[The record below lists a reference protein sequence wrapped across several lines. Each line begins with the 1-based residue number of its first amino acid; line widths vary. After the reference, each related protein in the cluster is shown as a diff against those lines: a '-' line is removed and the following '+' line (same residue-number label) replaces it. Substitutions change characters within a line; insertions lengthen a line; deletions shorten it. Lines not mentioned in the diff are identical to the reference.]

1 MTHVFA
7 YGSLLQP
14 DSLRETLP
22 SADISACVP
31 ARCGGMTRA
40 FDVAFPNDGSQ
51 PDKAYFDRN
60 GLRPPF
66 VLFAN
71 LTASAGYA
79 NGVCIPVSAADLA
92 TLADRERRYAPVDVT
107 GLIDPYPGW
116 SLPPGEVLAFLGRP
130 QFRGSAGVVPAS
142 YIRSVLDGGAHW
154 DAVCPGF
161 LQDLHSTIPT
171 APTAELRR
179 VDAAG

>member
-14 DSLRETLP
+14 DSLSRTLP
-22 SADISACVP
+22 TADLTACVP
-31 ARCGGMTRA
+31 ARCTGMTRA

-51 PDKAYFDRN
+51 SDKAYFEPN
-60 GLRPPF
+60 GRRPPF

-71 LTASAGYA
+71 LAASDGFA

-92 TLADRERRYAPVDVT
+92 ILADRERRYSPVDVT
-107 GLIDPYPGW
+107 ELIDPYPGW
-116 SLPPGEVLAFLGRP
+116 NLPPGEVLAFLGRP
-130 QFRGSAGVVPAS
+130 QFRGSAGVVPAA

-161 LQDLHSTIPT
+161 LKDLHSTIPM
-171 APTAELRR
+171 APTAELTR
-179 VDAAG
+179 VDTAA